1 MSEFDKLK
9 DDAEQYAK
17 DHPQQ
22 VHEAEQGVE
31 HAVEKELGVDRGQAQ
46 DNPRDPG
53 SQQDLADQQAPGDD
67 RQPPGDDRG
76 QGFGQQDQDQ

>member
-17 DHPQQ
+17 DHPEK
-22 VHEAEQGVE
+22 VGEAEQRVDR
-31 HAVEKELGVDRGQAQ
+31 AVEDKLGIGHGQAQ

-53 SQQDLADQQAPGDD
+53 RQQDLASEQDPGDD
-67 RQPPGDDRG
+67 SG
-76 QGFGQQDQDQ
+76 QGGGQQGQDR

>member
-9 DDAEQYAK
+9 DDAQQYAK

-53 SQQDLADQQAPGDD
+53 RQQDLADQQAPGDD
-67 RQPPGDDRG
+67 SG
-76 QGFGQQDQDQ
+76 QSSGQRDQDQ

>member
-17 DHPQQ
+17 GHPQQ
-22 VHEAEQGVE
+22 VDKAEQGVE
-31 HAVEKELGVDRGQAQ
+31 HAVEDKLGIGHGQGQ

-53 SQQDLADQQAPGDD
+53 SQQDLANEQGQSA
-67 RQPPGDDRG
+67 DRG
-76 QGFGQQDQDQ
+76 QGSGQQDQDQ